1 LVDRWTLQYLKETW
15 YAGYCSYICDG
26 VAKTITRREK
36 RYPMVLDLCAYRE
49 DDLPPRR
56 LQLFRVESLP
66 EQIEDGIYFP
76 GMAEFIDGRWTRM
89 GI

>member
-1 LVDRWTLQYLKETW
+1 METW
-15 YAGYCSYICDG
+15 YAGYSTYICDAG
-26 VAKTITRREK
+26 AAERQMKPEK

-76 GMAEFIDGRWTRM
+76 GVAKFIDGRWTRM